1 MRRSWARLLAVPA
14 VAIGITAGAAV
25 AAPAAFAQTDS
36 AGTVAVTLPFS
47 YIAQLAKAG
56 VVVVP
61 VPLSELSVNKSNQTV
76 TITFTVTGG
85 DGDVGTFSGQVDLSG
100 KLNVTATKH
109 HKVTRVTLRKLN
121 LNLVTG
127 DIDGTLACSKTSVA
141 LLDLAGNIAFSDTP
155 NPAGTAYA
163 ETYSA
168 SDLTVDP
175 AGAAALD
182 SALHTTAFVANGD
195 TGGSMASSW
204 TFTPGS

>member
-1 MRRSWARLLAVPA
+1 MRRSWARLLTVPA
-14 VAIGITAGAAV
+14 VAIGITVGVTV

-56 VVVVP
+56 VAVVP
-61 VPLSELSVNKSNQTV
+61 VPLSELSVNKSAQTV

-85 DGDVGTFSGQVDLSG
+85 DGDIGTFSGQVDLSG
-100 KLNVTATKH
+100 KLVAAAVGRHRLHVAT
-109 HKVTRVTLRKLN
+109 LGGLD

-127 DIDGTLACSKTSVA
+127 DIDGTPKGSSTSVP
-141 LLDLAGNIAFSDTP
+141 LLDLAGNIAFSDTS

-163 ETYSA
+163 QTYSA

-175 AGAAALD
+175 AGAAYLD
-182 SALHTTAFVANGD
+182 SALHTSAFVANAD
-195 TGGSMASSW
+195 TGGSMTASW
-204 TFTPGS
+204 TFTPAS

>member
-14 VAIGITAGAAV
+14 VAIGITAGVTV

-85 DGDVGTFSGQVDLSG
+85 DGDIGTFSGQVDLSG
-100 KLNVTATKH
+100 KLRAVAVSRHAIHTASLKG
-109 HKVTRVTLRKLN
+109 LD

-127 DIDGTLACSKTSVA
+127 DIDGTPAGTSTSVP
-141 LLDLAGNIAFSDTP
+141 LLDLAGNIAFSVTE
-155 NPAGTAYA
+155 NTAGTAYA

-175 AGAAALD
+175 AGAAYLD
-182 SALHTTAFVANGD
+182 SALHTSAFVANGD
-195 TGGSMASSW
+195 TGGSMAASW
-204 TFTPGS
+204 TFTPAS

>member
-14 VAIGITAGAAV
+14 VAIGITAGVTV

-47 YIAQLAKAG
+47 YIVQLAKAG

-85 DGDVGTFSGQVDLSG
+85 DGDIGTFSGQVNLSG
-100 KLNVTATKH
+100 KLKAKAVSGHAVHT
-109 HKVTRVTLRKLN
+109 VTLRDLD
-121 LNLVTG
+121 LNLVNA
-127 DIDGTLACSKTSVA
+127 DIEGTPVCSKTSVA
-141 LLDLAGNIAFSDTP
+141 LLDLAGNIAFSNTP
-155 NPAGTAYA
+155 NSAGTAYA
-163 ETYSA
+163 QTYSA

-175 AGAAALD
+175 AGAAYLD
-182 SALHTTAFVANGD
+182 SALHTSAFVANAD
-195 TGGSMASSW
+195 TGGSMTASW
-204 TFTPGS
+204 TFTPAS